1 MKKITKVSLICLTTF
16 ATITTI
22 AATVIAARVSSPKF
36 KLKQGIQKVI
46 NLSKEKKDWTEEEKE
61 QIKKILEE
69 ANQTLN
75 NQEKNNDDFKDALNT
90 LESHSQPIL
99 KKH

>member
-46 NLSKEKKDWTEEEKE
+46 NLSKEKKDW
-61 QIKKILEE
+61 
-69 ANQTLN
+69 
-75 NQEKNNDDFKDALNT
+75 
-90 LESHSQPIL
+90 
-99 KKH
+99 